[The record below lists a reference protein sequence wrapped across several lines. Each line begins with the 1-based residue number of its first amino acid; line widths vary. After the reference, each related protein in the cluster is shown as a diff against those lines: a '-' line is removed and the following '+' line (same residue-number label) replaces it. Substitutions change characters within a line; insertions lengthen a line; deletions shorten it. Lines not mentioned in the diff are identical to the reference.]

1 MFITQYN
8 YLYLHSLIL
17 INEARMRLKIIILSL
32 LFLLFAIIAVQNTI
46 ATELKFVFWSIE
58 APLIV
63 MVVVVFIL
71 GLVIGLIF
79 SSNYERKKK
88 KQEASQ
94 KPETRDQKS
103 EAND

>member
-1 MFITQYN
+1 
-8 YLYLHSLIL
+8 
-17 INEARMRLKIIILSL
+17 MRIKIIVISI
-32 LFLLFAIIAVQNTI
+32 LFLLFAIIAAQNTRP
-46 ATELKFVFWSIE
+46 TELKFLFTSVW

-63 MVVVVFIL
+63 MIVVIFIL

-88 KQEASQ
+88 KQEVSQ
-94 KPETRDQKS
+94 KSETRDQKS

>member
-1 MFITQYN
+1 
-8 YLYLHSLIL
+8 
-17 INEARMRLKIIILSL
+17 MRLKIIVLSI
-32 LFLLFAIIAVQNTI
+32 LFLLVAIIASQNTI
-46 ATELKFVFWSIE
+46 ATELKFLLWAVH

-63 MVVVVFIL
+63 MIVVIFIL

-88 KQEASQ
+88 KQETSQ
-94 KPETRDQKS
+94 KSETRDQKS

>member
-1 MFITQYN
+1 
-8 YLYLHSLIL
+8 
-17 INEARMRLKIIILSL
+17 MRIKIIVISF

-46 ATELKFVFWSIE
+46 ATELRFIFWSIE

-63 MVVVVFIL
+63 MIVVIFIL

-88 KQEASQ
+88 KQELGFQEKNKEKDSNSSSLQ
-94 KPETRDQKS
+94 IK
-103 EAND
+103 

>member
-1 MFITQYN
+1 
-8 YLYLHSLIL
+8 
-17 INEARMRLKIIILSL
+17 MRLKIIILSF

-46 ATELKFVFWSIE
+46 ATELKFIFWSIQ

-63 MVVVVFIL
+63 MIVVIFIL

-88 KQEASQ
+88 KQEAVIQTKKEEKDKTSDSQ
-94 KPETRDQKS
+94 QFK
-103 EAND
+103 

>member
-1 MFITQYN
+1 
-8 YLYLHSLIL
+8 
-17 INEARMRLKIIILSL
+17 MRLKIIILSF

-46 ATELKFVFWSIE
+46 ATELKFIFWSIQ

-63 MVVVVFIL
+63 MIVVIFIL

-88 KQEASQ
+88 KQETSIQ
-94 KPETRDQKS
+94 TKKEEKDKTSDTQQIK
-103 EAND
+103 

>member
-1 MFITQYN
+1 
-8 YLYLHSLIL
+8 
-17 INEARMRLKIIILSL
+17 MRIKIIVISL
-32 LFLLFAIIAVQNTI
+32 LFLLFAIIAAQNTI

-63 MVVVVFIL
+63 MIVVIFIL

-88 KQEASQ
+88 KEELEIQQ
-94 KPETRDQKS
+94 KNKEKDNKLTG
-103 EAND
+103 